1 MYGLQYT
8 GWGKVFFYNLMNIRK
23 AAGDCP
29 AAFQLHINHKLIPNV
44 SQKRMV
50 FFRYTQRKEG
60 VSSMNTK
67 KLFALALG
75 GVLLVGGL
83 AGCSTAASQGDG
95 TLSSGTT
102 SPQISNV
109 SGPALSATAEDG
121 GVAKD
126 VSYEELFKPY
136 EQFGLTYD
144 SGKNELKF
152 NGKTVRWFEDY
163 YAVEDGVQA
172 GNDFF
177 NENGVVD
184 VYAVRDL
191 TNIVRSEDGSFDPG
205 GKLVGVKEFSAEEFA
220 ARDIEAI
227 KNPPS
232 PVAIAGDPP
241 SAKELEDMAK
251 EYEAFGVTYDAKNDQ
266 WYFNGEKVRYFQ
278 DVLTSNGK
286 GLTSGNFNGA
296 IRNSWSVSGTIDIYT
311 VRDFTHLDDAGNGTL
326 TGVEKF
332 SQAEFDEHTQREE
345 QASSGFCTVE

>member
-1 MYGLQYT
+1 
-8 GWGKVFFYNLMNIRK
+8 
-23 AAGDCP
+23 
-29 AAFQLHINHKLIPNV
+29 
-44 SQKRMV
+44 
-50 FFRYTQRKEG
+50 
-60 VSSMNTK
+60 MNTK
-67 KLFALALG
+67 KLLALALSG
-75 GVLLVGGL
+75 ILAVGSL
-83 AGCSTAASQGDG
+83 AGCGTAAASQGE
-95 TLSSGTT
+95 TSQPGTT
-102 SPQISNV
+102 STQMLDAPNQLTMTAEGNST
-109 SGPALSATAEDG
+109 ATADI
-121 GVAKD
+121 
-126 VSYEELFKPY
+126 SYEELFKPY

-163 YAVEDGVQA
+163 YTVEDGVQA

-191 TNIVRSEDGSFDPG
+191 TSIVRSEDGSFDPS
-205 GKLVGVKEFSAEEFA
+205 GKLIGVKEFSEAEFD

-232 PVAIAGDPP
+232 AVAIAGDPP
-241 SAKELEDMAK
+241 TAKELEDMAK

-286 GLTSGNFNGA
+286 GLTSGEFKGA
-296 IRNSWSVSGTIDIYT
+296 IRNSWSVSGSIDIYT
-311 VRDFTHLDDAGNGTL
+311 IRDFTHLDAAGNGTL

-345 QASSGFCTVE
+345 QSSSGFCTVIQD

>member
-1 MYGLQYT
+1 
-8 GWGKVFFYNLMNIRK
+8 
-23 AAGDCP
+23 
-29 AAFQLHINHKLIPNV
+29 
-44 SQKRMV
+44 
-50 FFRYTQRKEG
+50 
-60 VSSMNTK
+60 MNTK
-67 KLFALALG
+67 KLLALALSG
-75 GVLLVGGL
+75 ILAVGSL
-83 AGCSTAASQGDG
+83 AGCGTAAASQGE
-95 TLSSGTT
+95 TSQPGTT
-102 SPQISNV
+102 STQMLDAPNQLTMTAEGNST
-109 SGPALSATAEDG
+109 ATADI
-121 GVAKD
+121 
-126 VSYEELFKPY
+126 SYEELFKPY

-163 YAVEDGVQA
+163 YTVEDGVQA

-184 VYAVRDL
+184 VYAVRNL
-191 TNIVRSEDGSFDPG
+191 TSIVRSEDGSFDPS
-205 GKLVGVKEFSAEEFA
+205 GKLIGVKEFSEAEFD

-232 PVAIAGDPP
+232 AVAIAGDPP
-241 SAKELEDMAK
+241 TAKELEDMAK

-286 GLTSGNFNGA
+286 GLTSGEFKGA
-296 IRNSWSVSGTIDIYT
+296 IRNSWSVSGSIDIYT
-311 VRDFTHLDDAGNGTL
+311 IRDFTHLDAAGNGTL

-345 QASSGFCTVE
+345 QSSSGFCTVIQD